1 MQPLQFYAVGE
12 NACTLVTDLILQNP
26 HQRVLFYYHAK
37 AVNDASTMCL
47 DLALSGAGQSKQF
60 SESESIFEC
69 FNVPAFLHG
78 AVRITSTTLVDSL
91 YRLGGIQFLLPLFEL
106 IGNCPIEPDANTQ
119 IDPNVL
125 EDLIGALKEFQEALG
140 TTESQS
146 STSTAPINSSHPR
159 ISLTVNLQDKGTI
172 MDETPQQTLLNA
184 SIEVLQLASIF
195 LTSSTTFTS
204 FNLPGRSS
212 SRVSL
217 MFNFLKTV
225 FKADTRL
232 RQSFLQPTVILVLGH
247 LLNSIDPMQL
257 NTDAVVSF
265 HSMLDVCASSVLT
278 DLGTRAEVSGDS
290 SSQVAEERRVARET
304 FRIRWHFL
312 IKQLFID
319 WSLWSRC
326 SPVATLQHIRHLLK
340 KAKAL
345 GYIYRG
351 HLPISQLLTAAGFFF
366 APKNTITDAFKPV
379 ISLLPEDSR
388 DAMEVSL
395 LEATN
400 ILLKY
405 IRQGI
410 YSIIRTLYTKNATES
425 DLKLLFAFL
434 ESSAHSTV
442 ISEVIVLIAY
452 VLNSTSAGDPL
463 LNLVYE
469 KSNIEKIYS
478 VLLAP
483 DERMHIKAKENAIKL
498 PSQLSLTLEF
508 FSWFIQYTL
517 AYTTLCVTLFGTAVC
532 YLLHFATATGENQ
545 SAKVLL
551 CKLAATERV
560 SEKVKANIFF
570 TNSGGFRGLF
580 AQTGPIRELAY
591 GSETCPLLY
600 DLIGRTFRKDY
611 AGLLQYLSL
620 LRMCRLRSRIS
631 AISLLIDVLEDEK
644 STALKDIQAI
654 PAFYESLIDLLIKS
668 KKTDTKTSMSS
679 ESNEPDI
686 CEEETGNSSDLHSSS
701 VGYKRQKRST
711 QRLIPRRTRNALS
724 TSSFTASPSA
734 EMPMLANEES
744 CGSTTRFSF
753 GNISTTSVSSSDTQQ
768 NTSLTPNDNEE
779 ELESEALEDTLGDL
793 AVKVFHRLL
802 WPGSTLILS
811 SAPATDH
818 INEAMSRYYQVFVSL
833 SDSST
838 AFILIKSY
846 FWFLQR
852 VLEEFLKSTSSCL
865 RSASSTLRSYPAITP
880 FIRMIVDETCNRGV
894 SNEFDFRTE
903 LLDHFSELMLER
915 LRILEEINTR
925 PEECIALVL
934 HFLLTWAS
942 RGAFPAN
949 GAAAQACARL
959 HDAICAFNSDVSFE
973 RIIFLLYRI
982 DDMIRRSF
990 NENNSMSDDN
1000 NLILSASGVDF
1011 IFEPNY
1017 SGEMGK
1023 PEAYFFYAP
1032 LVKALF
1038 DKYKDKM
1045 NVNYLAPHLPH
1056 QSANFITKFRDY
1068 LSEFPEEWQDS
1079 FLSTYRNEME
1089 TYTRNYIVNPSTEQS
1104 LIRAF
1109 ANETLIKARKERFHQ
1124 ITLATQKL
1132 SEFHPNLTTKDRTST
1147 DNQPCVPH
1155 RNELRRG
1162 SIASRSLK
1170 PAFSGPD
1177 SGTQQAIQAKRP
1189 RLPAEE
1195 FFDFQ
1200 LLERE
1205 MKVLARIRRKRWLNV
1220 RFEFVRGF
1228 PTSLWYSPFT
1238 QQIRWR
1244 LSELETALR
1253 MRSML
1258 EPNPWFSK
1266 HVSASEERDGFIRKL
1281 SNLGGGKELVQKLA
1295 VTEEDEQKLPIF
1307 LQKTETLIG
1316 DSRKVLTECSFI
1328 ETEFDKLPMLR
1339 SSHAESGEVLSTL
1352 AFDQLHSIEEKFRKL
1367 SLVDRRK
1374 DARGDFVADEDWK
1387 LIRHE
1392 DSEKSDEMKSSSSV
1406 DFSRLSND
1414 NEHSELE
1421 VEESLSSD
1429 GISVEPSEKS
1439 FFMNASER
1447 PASEEG
1453 DKEAEED
1460 QDDEESMIPPTL
1472 FFEEPALLAGEVMRA
1487 TCQLISLVRSIP
1499 GWFAVT
1505 STSLHFLQNHREPVS
1520 TEVNIPGNDQFRE
1533 SEATKDFSIIINL
1546 NEIRE
1551 VHLCRYNLRRSA
1563 LEIFLIDHRNFLF
1576 NFPGKLRNKIYACIM
1591 TNRMPQLIYRKGRSP
1606 AEVFKYSR
1614 LMEVKIKITA

>member
-1 MQPLQFYAVGE
+1 M
-12 NACTLVTDLILQNP
+12 
-26 HQRVLFYYHAK
+26 FYYHAK

-47 DLALSGAGQSKQF
+47 DLALSGAGQPKQF
-60 SESESIFEC
+60 SESESICEC
-69 FNVPAFLHG
+69 YNVPAFLHG

-106 IGNCPIEPDANTQ
+106 VGNCPVEPDANAQ

-125 EDLIGALKEFQEALG
+125 EDLLGALKEFQEALE

-146 STSTAPINSSHPR
+146 STSTAAINSSHPR
-159 ISLTVNLQDKGTI
+159 TSLTVSLQASMKGTGTI
-172 MDETPQQTLLNA
+172 MDEAPQQTLLNA
-184 SIEVLQLASIF
+184 SIEVLQLASTL

-204 FNLPGRSS
+204 FNLPVTGRSS

-351 HLPISQLLTAAGFFF
+351 HLPIGQLLTAAGFFF
-366 APKNTITDAFKPV
+366 APKKTVTDAFKPV

-388 DAMEVSL
+388 ETMEVSL

-434 ESSAHSTV
+434 ESSAHSAV
-442 ISEVIVLIAY
+442 ISEVIVLISY
-452 VLNSTSAGDPL
+452 ILNSTSAGDPL

-469 KSNIEKIYS
+469 KSYIEKIYS

-498 PSQLSLTLEF
+498 
-508 FSWFIQYTL
+508 
-517 AYTTLCVTLFGTAVC
+517 
-532 YLLHFATATGENQ
+532 
-545 SAKVLL
+545 L
-551 CKLAATERV
+551 CKLASTERV
-560 SEKVKANIFF
+560 SEKIKANIFF

-591 GSETCPLLY
+591 GSETCSLLY

-679 ESNEPDI
+679 ESNELDI
-686 CEEETGNSSDLHSSS
+686 CEEETGNSSDLHSPSA
-701 VGYKRQKRST
+701 GYKRQRRSA
-711 QRLIPRRTRNALS
+711 QRLIPQSR
-724 TSSFTASPSA
+724 
-734 EMPMLANEES
+734 
-744 CGSTTRFSF
+744 GSTTRFSF
-753 GNISTTSVSSSDTQQ
+753 GNISTTSVSNSDNQQ

-793 AVKVFHRLL
+793 AVKVLHRLL

-818 INEAMSRYYQVFVSL
+818 INEALSRYYQVFVSL

-865 RSASSTLRSYPAITP
+865 RSASPSLRSYPAIIP

-894 SNEFDFRTE
+894 SSESDFRTE

-915 LRILEEINTR
+915 LRVLEEINTR
-925 PEECIALVL
+925 PEECVALVL
-934 HFLLTWAS
+934 HFFLTWAF
-942 RGAFPAN
+942 RGAFSVN

-959 HDAICAFNSDVSFE
+959 HDSICAFNSDVSFE
-973 RIIFLLYRI
+973 RIVFLLYRLN
-982 DDMIRRSF
+982 DMIRRSF
-990 NENNSMSDDN
+990 DENNSISDDN
-1000 NLILSASGVDF
+1000 NLILTAGEVDF
-1011 IFEPNY
+1011 MFEPNY
-1017 SGEMGK
+1017 GADVGK
-1023 PEAYFFYAP
+1023 PVAYFFYAP
-1032 LVKALF
+1032 LIKALF

-1045 NVNYLAPHLPH
+1045 DVNYLAPHFPH
-1056 QSANFITKFRDY
+1056 QSANFITKFRVY
-1068 LSEFPEEWQDS
+1068 LGKYPEEWQDS
-1079 FLSTYRNEME
+1079 FLNTYRNEME

-1124 ITLATQKL
+1124 ITQATQKL
-1132 SEFHPNLTTKDRTST
+1132 SEFHPNLTIKDRTPT
-1147 DNQPCVPH
+1147 DSQPSVPY

-1162 SIASRSLK
+1162 SISSRSLK
-1170 PAFSGPD
+1170 STFSGPD
-1177 SGTQQAIQAKRP
+1177 SATQQAVQAKRP
-1189 RLPAEE
+1189 RLPTEE
-1195 FFDFQ
+1195 FFDLQ

-1205 MKVLARIRRKRWLNV
+1205 MKVLTRIRRKRWLNV

-1244 LSELETALR
+1244 LSELETALQ

-1266 HVSASEERDGFIRKL
+1266 HVSASKERDGFIRKL
-1281 SNLGGGKELVQKLA
+1281 SNLDGGKELIQKLA
-1295 VTEEDEQKLPIF
+1295 IAEEDERKFPIF
-1307 LQKTETLIG
+1307 FQKAETLVD
-1316 DSRKVLTECSFI
+1316 DSRKVLTDCSLI
-1328 ETEFDKLPMLR
+1328 KADYDELPMLI
-1339 SSHAESGEVLSTL
+1339 SSPVESGEALSTL
-1352 AFDQLHSIEEKFRKL
+1352 AFDQLHSIKEKFRKL
-1367 SLVDRRK
+1367 SLGDRK
-1374 DARGDFVADEDWK
+1374 DARGDCVADEDWK
-1387 LIRHE
+1387 LIRHD
-1392 DSEKSDEMKSSSSV
+1392 DSDKSDEMKSSSSV
-1406 DFSRLSND
+1406 DLSRLSND
-1414 NEHSELE
+1414 NEHSESE
-1421 VEESLSSD
+1421 AEEILSSY
-1429 GISVEPSEKS
+1429 GISAESSEKS
-1439 FFMNASER
+1439 FFMNASEK
-1447 PASEEG
+1447 PAN
-1453 DKEAEED
+1453 EAGEKDVVED

-1472 FFEEPALLAGEVMRA
+1472 FFEEPAPLTGEVMRA

-1520 TEVNIPGNDQFRE
+1520 TEIDIPGN
-1533 SEATKDFSIIINL
+1533 
-1546 NEIRE
+1546 
-1551 VHLCRYNLRRSA
+1551 
-1563 LEIFLIDHRNFLF
+1563 
-1576 NFPGKLRNKIYACIM
+1576 GM
-1591 TNRMPQLIYRKGRSP
+1591 
-1606 AEVFKYSR
+1606 
-1614 LMEVKIKITA
+1614 